1 MNPRTEKNAIIA
13 LRWTLGLV
21 LLVQSYQFAF
31 SSNVQHFAGTTLPP
45 WLPLALGGS
54 EIIAALLFLVPA
66 TTIIGGYLLLVIFA
80 LAILIHS
87 LHGDFSVGGLLV
99 YGVAVFVCI
108 AQRRRE
114 NTEFAHE

>member
-1 MNPRTEKNAIIA
+1 MNLHAEKTAIPA

-31 SSNVQHFAGTTLPP
+31 SSSAHHFAGGVLPP

-54 EIIAALLFLVPA
+54 EIIAALLFLLPA
-66 TTIIGGYLLLVIFA
+66 TTIVGGYLLLAIFA

-87 LHGDFSVGGLLV
+87 LHGDFQVGGLLV
-99 YGVAVFVCI
+99 YAAAVFVCM
-108 AQRRRE
+108 AQRSRE
-114 NTEFAHE
+114 TTEFAHD